1 MRVRD
6 TNYFPVLTELE
17 LQLPMYLTSAGGWI
31 NQDRIDRPEG
41 YFSFQWLQCLG
52 GVGRLELGDTVAE
65 IGEGQGMLLYAR
77 VPHRYYAV
85 QEPWSVKWVTF
96 QGSLVP
102 ELLERL
108 QLRESGVFTVSEAEA
123 LHEQL
128 ERAQEVMASG
138 DPLRG
143 YEGSALLYRLLL
155 DLAKW
160 ASFKAGGSRQQHL
173 QSIAPMLRLIEERY
187 ADDLSLDDLAGA
199 VGVTPQYA
207 CALFRR
213 SFGMRPFEYV
223 TKHRLRRAKELL
235 IADMSLGVAE
245 VGRRVGYAHTSY
257 FIKLFKQQ
265 EGMTPSQFRQLFLG

>member
-1 MRVRD
+1 MRDR
-6 TNYFPVLTELE
+6 NFFPVLTELE

-31 NQDRIDRPEG
+31 NQERTDRPDG
-41 YFSFQWLQCLG
+41 FFSFQWIQCLRG
-52 GVGRLELGDTVAE
+52 QGRLELGGAAADV
-65 IGEGQGMLLYAR
+65 GEGQGMLLYAG

-85 QEPWSVKWVTF
+85 QEPWSVVWVTF
-96 QGSLVP
+96 HGSVVP
-102 ELLERL
+102 EMLERL
-108 QLRESGVFTVSEAEA
+108 RLKESGVYTVSEPES
-123 LHEQL
+123 LLEQL
-128 ERAQEVMASG
+128 DRAAEVMSG
-138 DPLRG
+138 SDPLRG

-155 DLAKW
+155 DLAKRS
-160 ASFKAGGSRQQHL
+160 SFKAGGSRQQHL

-187 ADDLSLDDLAGA
+187 ADDLSLDDLAGSL
-199 VGVTPQYA
+199 GVTPQYA

-235 IADMSLGVAE
+235 LADFSLAVAE
-245 VGRRVGYAHTSY
+245 VGRRVGYGHTSY

>member
-1 MRVRD
+1 MRD
-6 TNYFPVLTELE
+6 TNFFPVLTDLE
-17 LQLPMYLTSAGGWI
+17 LRLPLYITSAGGWI

-41 YFSFQWLQCLG
+41 YFSFQWIQCLSG
-52 GVGRLELGDTVAE
+52 QGRLELGGTAADVS
-65 IGEGQGMLLYAR
+65 EGQGMLLYAD

-96 QGSLVP
+96 QGSVVP

-128 ERAQEVMASG
+128 ELAQRIMSGG

-143 YEGSALLYRLLL
+143 YEGSALVYRLLL
-155 DLAKW
+155 DLARW
-160 ASFKAGGSRQQHL
+160 GSFKAGGSRQQHL
-173 QSIAPMLRLIEERY
+173 QSIAPMLRMIEDRY
-187 ADDLSLDDLAGA
+187 AEDLSLDDLAGA
-199 VGVTPQYA
+199 LGVTPQYA

-235 IADMSLGVAE
+235 LADGALAVAE
-245 VGRRVGYAHTSY
+245 VGRRVGYAHASY